1 MKKNAQWLFNENEQ
15 NNNIRRSSRFKL
27 MQHLCTLIDEEY
39 GGLSSLSE
47 IKEICEAVITLF
59 PCLKDPKGG
68 IVIE

>member
-1 MKKNAQWLFNENEQ
+1 
-15 NNNIRRSSRFKL
+15 

-39 GGLSSLSE
+39 GGLSSLYE
-47 IKEICEAVITLF
+47 IKGICEAAITLF